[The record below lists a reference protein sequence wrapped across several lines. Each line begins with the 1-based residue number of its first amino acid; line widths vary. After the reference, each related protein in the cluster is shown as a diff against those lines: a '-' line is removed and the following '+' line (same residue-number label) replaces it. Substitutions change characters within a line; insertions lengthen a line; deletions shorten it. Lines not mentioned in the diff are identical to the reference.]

1 MIVYRIWNE
10 TRQEWYKSYSG
21 RLIWMNLSGA
31 SLAKNYYLNAF
42 RWLSEK
48 PDQLVIKKFEL
59 KEIEE

>member
-31 SLAKNYYLNAF
+31 KLALNYYTNIK
-42 RWLSEK
+42 RNYK
-48 PDQLVIKKFEL
+48 PYNLIIKKFEL